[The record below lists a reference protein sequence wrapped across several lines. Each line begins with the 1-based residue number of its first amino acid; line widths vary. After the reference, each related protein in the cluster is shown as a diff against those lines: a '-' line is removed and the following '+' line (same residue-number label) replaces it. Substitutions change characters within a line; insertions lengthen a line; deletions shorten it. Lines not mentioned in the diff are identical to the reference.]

1 MAHGEVILL
10 DFWPS
15 MYGMRVKV
23 ALAEKGVKYEYKEQ
37 NLADKNPILL
47 EMNPIFKKIP
57 VLIHNGKPICESLNV
72 VQYIDEV
79 WKDKVTFLPS
89 DPYEKYQALFWADY
103 VEKVFDSGRKLW
115 MEKGGEQLT
124 RKENYIDSLRMLEG
138 ILGDKTYFGGGK
150 IGFLDIAL
158 IGICSWFY
166 TYEKFG
172 EFSTEIEA
180 PKIIAW
186 VKRCMKMESV
196 SKSVAE
202 PLKVYDF
209 ALQIRKHYGLE

>member
-1 MAHGEVILL
+1 MSFLDQEMAEEMILL

-15 MYGMRVKV
+15 MYGMRVRV
-23 ALAEKGVKYEYKEQ
+23 ALAEKGVKYEYKEE
-37 NLADKNPILL
+37 NKDEKSLILL
-47 EMNPIFKKIP
+47 EMNPIYKKIP
-57 VLIHNGKPICESLNV
+57 VLIHNGKPTCESINI

-79 WKDKVTFLPS
+79 WSDKVTFLPC

-103 VEKVFDSGRKLW
+103 VEKLW
-115 MEKGGEQLT
+115 MEKGGEQQT
-124 RKENYIDSLRMLEG
+124 RKKNYIDSLRMLEE
-138 ILGDKTYFGGGK
+138 ILGDKSYFGGEK
-150 IGFLDIAL
+150 IGFVDIAL

-186 VKRCMKMESV
+186 VKRCLQRVSV

-202 PLKVYDF
+202 PLKVYNF
-209 ALQIRKHYGLE
+209 ALQIRKHYGIE